1 MADTTPPTLPGKQEF
16 PAAPAKSRIAPRIL
30 VGCAIGVVLVLLLI
44 AGISVLFYTTARK
57 GHDRTM
63 AEYVS
68 YFEAHQDCFR
78 RLAEM
83 EDAGEDPAAA
93 PCAKDLEVVSI
104 HSKPL
109 IVNLYLFFKAD
120 YRSFVYYPD
129 LEPEPLVTDL
139 DNARRESPGGGSA
152 YVSLGDGWYLRYMW
166 D

>member
-1 MADTTPPTLPGKQEF
+1 MADTTPPSLPGKQEF
-16 PAAPAKSRIAPRIL
+16 PVTPPKGRIAPRIL
-30 VGCAIGVVLVLLLI
+30 MGCVVAVGLVLALVVGS
-44 AGISVLFYTTARK
+44 AVVFYATARK

-68 YFEAHQDCFR
+68 YFEAHRDCFR

-83 EDAGEDPAAA
+83 EDAGEDAASA
-93 PCAKDLEVVSI
+93 PCAKDLDVVSI

-120 YRSFVYYPD
+120 YRSFAYFPD
-129 LEPEPLVTDL
+129 QEPSPLVTDL
-139 DNARRESPGGGSA
+139 DKARRESPGGGSA